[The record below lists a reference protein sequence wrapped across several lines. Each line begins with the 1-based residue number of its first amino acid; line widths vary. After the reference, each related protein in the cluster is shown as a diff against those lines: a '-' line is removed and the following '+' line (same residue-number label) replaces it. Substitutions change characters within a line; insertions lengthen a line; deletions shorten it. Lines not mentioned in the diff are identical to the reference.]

1 MLIRCPETHTLI
13 NLKNAVRFH
22 SLLVGG
28 VMRFLSWLPISRKII
43 LSILPLFLLF
53 ISVSVLLQNNFQEQE
68 MQDQAR
74 ASALTAAELLQE
86 SLVSMMV
93 TNQEVDSTFLVRL
106 NDIEQLD
113 SVRVVV
119 KDLRLREEVLTPE
132 LRERRER
139 KDPLMAPTD
148 SVQTVVLASGEP
160 RFLWKGNQ
168 FRGVV
173 PFTATKVCQRCPRVP
188 VDYVLGAADMLVSYE
203 HLSVAAEENWKR
215 SLLIFL
221 VFTGMVGG
229 LATLMV
235 RRFVS
240 RPIDGLVVSTDEISA
255 GNLGRPVVPAP
266 VEPEVRDELM
276 HLAGR
281 FEEMRV
287 SLNEK
292 IRELDE
298 TNRELGERNTQL
310 ESALGELR
318 QAQEDL
324 IRSERLAATGR
335 LTAQLS
341 HEINNPVHNIQSLLE
356 STARRID
363 ANPRAQELITTA
375 LEEISRLAKLTRQML
390 DVYRGSMVEM
400 EREPV
405 EVTSLV
411 DEIVAMSTDT
421 CERQGITIRAE
432 HRVSPLEVLGSRDK
446 LKQVL
451 LNLVLNGQDAQPDG
465 GWIRIRTRRREGK
478 AMIEVSDEGAGI
490 PPENLNKIFDAFF
503 TTKDQVSGVG
513 LGLSVSYGIIQQ
525 HNGTIRVE
533 SNVGTGTAFT
543 VEIPLLEKEH
553 D

>member
-1 MLIRCPETHTLI
+1 M
-13 NLKNAVRFH
+13 
-22 SLLVGG
+22 G
-28 VMRFLSWLPISRKII
+28 FLAWLPISRKII

-53 ISVSVLLQNNFQEQE
+53 ISVSVLVQNSFQEQE
-68 MQDQAR
+68 MLDQAR
-74 ASALTAAELLQE
+74 VSAVTAADLLQE

-106 NDIEQLD
+106 NGIEEFD

-119 KDLRLREEVLTPE
+119 NDLRLREEVLTTE
-132 LRERRER
+132 LRDRRGR
-139 KDPLMAPTD
+139 KDPLMVPTD
-148 SVQTVVLASGEP
+148 TVQREVLASGEP
-160 RFLWKGNQ
+160 LFYWTGSQ
-168 FRGVV
+168 FRSVI
-173 PFTATKVCQRCPRVP
+173 PFTATKVCQRCHAVP

-203 HLSVAAEENWKR
+203 HVSTAADENWKR

-221 VFTGMVGG
+221 LFTGMVGG
-229 LATLMV
+229 LATLMF

-240 RPIDGLVVSTDEISA
+240 RPIDRLVVSTDEIST
-255 GNLGRPVVPAP
+255 GNLERPVVPSP

-281 FEEMRV
+281 FEEMRI
-287 SLNEK
+287 SLNEN

-298 TNRELGERNTQL
+298 TNRELALRNKQL
-310 ESALGELR
+310 EHALGDLR
-318 QAQEDL
+318 RAQEDL
-324 IRSERLAATGR
+324 VRSERLAATGR

-363 ANPRAQELITTA
+363 ANPRAQELIATA
-375 LEEISRLAKLTRQML
+375 LEEITRLAKLTRQML
-390 DVYRGSMVEM
+390 DVFRGSMVEM

-405 EVTSLV
+405 ELAALV
-411 DEIVAMSTDT
+411 DEIVEMSRAA
-421 CERQGITIRAE
+421 CGERGIGIQAE
-432 HRVSPLEVLGSRDK
+432 HHHARLEVLGARDK

-451 LNLVLNGQDAQPDG
+451 LNLVLNGQDAQPEG
-465 GWIRIRTRRREGK
+465 GSLRIRTMRRAGR
-478 AMIEVSDEGAGI
+478 ATIQVSDEGIGI

-525 HNGTIRVE
+525 HNGNIRVE
-533 SNVGTGTAFT
+533 SAVGKGTSFT